1 MLHIHFISGFVW
13 VWGKEKNLRRGIIFN
28 LFGAAD
34 FNYYISSH
42 SRANNLVW
50 NIKFYGLCNPSYAS
64 FRKTIKENPCYL
76 WNGNLLFAVPA
87 LQTNTIWSNWN
98 NWFATNSSSKSIIQY
113 KNTYTVRLSA

>member
-1 MLHIHFISGFVW
+1 MSLTKGT
-13 VWGKEKNLRRGIIFN
+13 L
-28 LFGAAD
+28 
-34 FNYYISSH
+34 Y

-98 NWFATNSSSKSIIQY
+98 NRFATNSSSKSIIQY